1 MALDLEVQTFANVL
15 HEIEALLSEHGE
27 VHWAEK
33 ITRCL
38 SRVERSDAFGLHRF
52 LSFFGGMGS
61 LNDILLHRNGTLL
74 TSENEQLHRLLGR
87 AWELGSRLSREE
99 PYTTKECK

>member
-1 MALDLEVQTFANVL
+1 MALDPDVQNFANLL
-15 HEIEALLSEHGE
+15 HEIEALLSKHGE
-27 VHWAEK
+27 VHWAEQ

-38 SRVERSDAFGLHRF
+38 SSVERSDAFGLHRF

-61 LNDILLHRNGTLL
+61 LNDILLYRNGTLL

-87 AWELGSRLSREE
+87 AWEIGHRLSREE
-99 PYTTKECK
+99 P

>member
-1 MALDLEVQTFANVL
+1 MALEPEVQTFANLL
-15 HEIEALLSEHGE
+15 HEIKAMLSEHGE
-27 VHWAEK
+27 VHWAEQ
-33 ITRCL
+33 ITGCL
-38 SRVERSDAFGLHRF
+38 SSVEQSDAFGLRRF

-74 TSENEQLHRLLGR
+74 TSENEQLHGLLGR

-99 PYTTKECK
+99 R